1 MFDRINVCESVEH
14 QEFVEPATKNANE
27 KQRGKRDYRYGTS
40 SQEWIKIVCLL
51 QISADDNTV
60 TIIRLT
66 WWIIQYKYKYLL
78 NHCAMATLK
87 SRTSQDNKEK
97 QSNKPSESL
106 ESNKLNKFANEYN
119 AVQVEVKESKSLAEN
134 LIENKKD

>member
-1 MFDRINVCESVEH
+1 
-14 QEFVEPATKNANE
+14 
-27 KQRGKRDYRYGTS
+27 
-40 SQEWIKIVCLL
+40 
-51 QISADDNTV
+51 
-60 TIIRLT
+60 
-66 WWIIQYKYKYLL
+66 
-78 NHCAMATLK
+78 MATLK

-134 LIENKKD
+134 MIENKKD